1 MDLFFFKLGQ
11 VRYSVLQKELGV
23 EGEKGGGRRGDQKR
37 TRIEHSN

>member
-23 EGEKGGGRRGDQKR
+23 EGERGGGRRGDQQS
-37 TRIEHSN
+37 TRIEYSN